1 MDSLPPIPWEV
12 GNEFLLACGGVHKP
26 YEFCV
31 TVLDRIRDIVP
42 YDQGLFL
49 MLDGNRKVLRSH
61 FVGFSDLWSSMYTNY
76 YSKSTLHGFDLN
88 QEAVEPEGRGFV
100 VLIDWREYD
109 WIRDDFMVNYI
120 RPRRLN
126 QSLAFTFFDLNG
138 SPATAFSLDRLVDR
152 TFTEQEIEVV
162 SLITA
167 HLNNLYKNMFARP
180 QGQVRIWD
188 HVLGSDELTSREKEV
203 LELLCQ
209 GVKPSYIARELRIT
223 VSTTNKHIA
232 HIYRK
237 LGVDSRQEL
246 LVRLLG
252 K

>member
-1 MDSLPPIPWEV
+1 MESLPPIPWEV
-12 GNEFLLACGGVHKP
+12 GNEFLLACGSVHRP

-31 TVLDRIRDIVP
+31 TVLEKIRDLVS

-61 FVGFSDLWSSMYTNY
+61 FVGFPDHWASMYLNY
-76 YSKSTLHGFDLN
+76 YSKSSEHGFDLN
-88 QEAVEPEGRGFV
+88 QEAIEPEGRGYV
-100 VLIDWREYD
+100 VLIDWAFYD
-109 WIRDDFMVNYI
+109 WIHDDFMSNYI
-120 RPRRLN
+120 KPRRLN
-126 QSLAFTFFDLNG
+126 QSLAFAFFDLNG
-138 SPATAFSLDRLVDR
+138 SPATAFSLDRLGTHAFSQDD
-152 TFTEQEIEVV
+152 IDVV
-162 SLITA
+162 TLVTA

-188 HVLGSDELTSREKEV
+188 HKLGSDELTAREKEV
-203 LELLCQ
+203 LELLCE
-209 GVKPSYIARELRIT
+209 GVKPSFIARELRIS

-232 HIYRK
+232 HIYKK